1 MKIIMFK
8 RLILQYAWHLLK
20 FANNNITMNSI
31 KIIPLAILGI
41 YSFANNSWADD
52 NAAPGLNLS
61 PVVVTATRT
70 EQNSFDV
77 PASIDVVDS
86 AQIHDQQLQTNLSE
100 SLARVPGITVAN
112 RQNYAQDLQISSRG
126 FGARAPFGVKGI
138 RIIVDDIPATMPDGQ
153 GQGATISLGSTDH
166 IEILRGPFSALY
178 GNGAGGVLQAF
189 TESGKGKP
197 AITNNFSAGSYG
209 TTREE
214 VKVSGSV
221 GAVSYLVD
229 SSWFSTDGYRVHS
242 KTDRNQVNAKIVWE
256 VDDTTKLKLSAN
268 SYYQKAED
276 PLGLTLGQLAYN
288 PKMAGG
294 SSVNQG
300 SSPASV
306 SFNSSKTISYNQAGL
321 VLDKDINENNSFKI
335 ITYYGTRKVEQLQ
348 SFQPLG
354 VVDLDRDFG
363 GVNLRYNYLTKIA
376 DQQLKITGGLDYD
389 KSSELRRSFNNNNGS
404 PSATALRSEDD
415 AVYNF
420 DPYVQANLQLGS
432 KWEVTGGLRYNNV
445 NFNIQDNLTPSGSG
459 SNSGSVSYSK
469 TTPSMGVIFHA
480 TPSVNIYAN
489 AGQGFETPTFAEI
502 AYSLNSNGS
511 VNTSKSSLTLKPAE
525 STTYEIG
532 TKAFLTENT
541 RLNVALFTTQVTNE
555 IAAANNS
562 SGKVAYQNIPE
573 TERNGI
579 EMSLDSI
586 WNNGFKTYLAY
597 TYIDATVSKSYTKKI
612 SNAAPITINSGNQ
625 IPGISK
631 NSLYGEVQWS
641 YEPIGFSTALEA
653 NWRDK
658 YYATDSNGAN
668 EIAKSFVAAN
678 IRAGFNQ
685 KINNWGV
692 SEFVRVNNI
701 FDRNYVGSVIV
712 NESNSRFFE
721 PAPGRNWL
729 LGINASY
736 QF

>member
-1 MKIIMFK
+1 
-8 RLILQYAWHLLK
+8 
-20 FANNNITMNSI
+20 
-31 KIIPLAILGI
+31 
-41 YSFANNSWADD
+41 
-52 NAAPGLNLS
+52 
-61 PVVVTATRT
+61 
-70 EQNSFDV
+70 
-77 PASIDVVDS
+77 
-86 AQIHDQQLQTNLSE
+86 
-100 SLARVPGITVAN
+100 
-112 RQNYAQDLQISSRG
+112 
-126 FGARAPFGVKGI
+126 
-138 RIIVDDIPATMPDGQ
+138 MPDGQ

-214 VKVSGSV
+214 IKVSGSV

-612 SNAAPITINSGNQ
+612 SNGAPITINSGNQ

>member
-1 MKIIMFK
+1 M
-8 RLILQYAWHLLK
+8 
-20 FANNNITMNSI
+20 NNTK
-31 KIIPLAILGI
+31 KIIPLAILSI
-41 YSFANNSWADD
+41 YSFANNSWADE
-52 NAAPGLNLS
+52 NVAPKLNLS
-61 PVVVTATRT
+61 PVAVTATRT
-70 EQNSFDV
+70 EQNTFDV
-77 PASIDVVDS
+77 PASIDVVDG

-138 RIIVDDIPATMPDGQ
+138 RIIVDDIPATMPDGA

-189 TESGKGKP
+189 TENGKGKP
-197 AITNNFSAGSYG
+197 TVTNNFSAGSYG

-214 VKVSGSV
+214 LKVSGSE
-221 GAVSYLVD
+221 GAISYLVD
-229 SSWFSTDGYRVHS
+229 SSWFSTDGYRDHS

-256 VDDTTKLKLSAN
+256 VNDSTKLKLSAN

-294 SSVNQG
+294 STSNTG
-300 SSPASV
+300 TSPTSV

-321 VLDKDINENNSFKI
+321 VLDKEIDENNSFKI

-348 SFQPLG
+348 SFQALG
-354 VVDLDRDFG
+354 VVALDRDFG

-389 KSSELRRSFNNNNGS
+389 KSSELRRSFNNNNS
-404 PSATALRSEDD
+404 IPSTTALRSEDD
-415 AVYNF
+415 SVYNL

-432 KWEVTGGLRYNNV
+432 NWEVTGGLRHNNV
-445 NFNIQDNLTPSGSG
+445 NFKIQDNLIPSGSG

-469 TTPSMGVIFHA
+469 TTPSLGVIFHA
-480 TPSVNIYAN
+480 TPTTNIYAN

-502 AYSLNSNGS
+502 AYSLNNDGT
-511 VNTSKSSLTLKPAE
+511 VNTLKSTLTLKPAE

-532 TKAFLTENT
+532 AKTFLTENT

-562 SGKVAYQNIPE
+562 GGKVAYQNIPE
-573 TERNGI
+573 TERNGLEI
-579 EMSLDSI
+579 SLDSY
-586 WNNGFKTYLAY
+586 WANNLKTYIAY
-597 TYIDATVSKSYTKKI
+597 TYLDATVSKSYSKQVAN
-612 SNAAPITINSGNQ
+612 SAQTINAGNR

-631 NSLYGEVQWS
+631 SSLYGEVQWN
-641 YEPIGFSTALEA
+641 YQPIGFSTALEA

-658 YYATDSNGAN
+658 YYATDINGTN
-668 EIAKSFVAAN
+668 DMAKSFVAAN

-685 KINNWGV
+685 KINNWGL

-712 NESNSRFFE
+712 NDSNSRFFE